1 MKNQILGASLII
13 LTGLA
18 CAQQKPLVQLSD
30 TPMYQQMLLDSQKR
44 AEAEEQ
50 RRKEQQMQ
58 QQIKQLE
65 QQQQQLRQQMQK

>member
-1 MKNQILGASLII
+1 MKTKILGVALMV

-18 CAQQKPLVQLSD
+18 FAQQKPLVQLQD
-30 TPMYQQMLLDSQKR
+30 TPAYQQMLLDSQRR
-44 AEAEEQ
+44 ADAEEQ
-50 RRKEQQMQ
+50 RRKEERLQ

>member
-1 MKNQILGASLII
+1 MKNKILGATLMII
-13 LTGLA
+13 TGLA

-30 TPMYQQMLLDSQKR
+30 TPAYQQMMDRQKQA

-65 QQQQQLRQQMQK
+65 QQQQQLRQQLQK

>member
-30 TPMYQQMLLDSQKR
+30 TPAYQQMLDRQKQL
-44 AEAEEQ
+44 ADEQEQ
-50 RRKEQQMQ
+50 RRKEERLQ
-58 QQIKQLE
+58 QQLQQLQ